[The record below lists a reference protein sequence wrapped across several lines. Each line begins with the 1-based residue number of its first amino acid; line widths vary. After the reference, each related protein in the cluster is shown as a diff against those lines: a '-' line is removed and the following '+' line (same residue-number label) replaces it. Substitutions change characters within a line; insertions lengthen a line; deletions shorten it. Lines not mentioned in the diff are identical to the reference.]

1 MDLTKK
7 KKMHFFESILNN
19 VKLPNLIQERD
30 LIKKKIMENRNSQ
43 ISDENIKKYESLNQ
57 EIKIILGK
65 EME

>member
-1 MDLTKK
+1 
-7 KKMHFFESILNN
+7 MHFFESILNN